1 MLKHKR
7 CSVCG
12 DPADLNETSAHFL
25 EVHWLCTT
33 HGRSFRGSPQFAA
46 AKRAVTSADC
56 LRAVGAWFELARN
69 EDVERT
75 PPLAA

>member
-1 MLKHKR
+1 MLKHR
-7 CSVCG
+7 QCAVCG
-12 DPADLNETSAHFL
+12 APADLNETSAHFL

-33 HGRSFRGSPQFAA
+33 HGRSFRSSPHFTA
-46 AKRAVTSADC
+46 AKRAVSSADC
-56 LRAVGAWFELARN
+56 LRAVGAWFRLARN